1 MIVQWG
7 RVVKNTS
14 QDHSETITYPIA
26 YTQIPALN
34 ATWIK
39 SSGYTRMN
47 IVSISKTQAV
57 IRNTDGTTNGYTWM
71 SIGY

>member
-1 MIVQWG
+1 MQWG
-7 RVVKNTS
+7 YVVKNTS
-14 QDHSETITYPIA
+14 QDGTETITFPIG

-39 SSGYTRMN
+39 SGGYTRMN
-47 IVSISKTQAV
+47 IKSISTSNCV